1 MNAIVMLALTAA
13 VWTTDGTDSLAAR
26 PDRID
31 IAGVALRPGWFELA
45 PALDERRAPS
55 VAAVWRA
62 VDDGR
67 GNTWLGTG
75 HGGGVYRV
83 GRSGTEQVYEAEAT
97 EVMALVVGP
106 DGAVYFG
113 LTPGGDV
120 YRVAPG
126 GKPELFGKTAEGYVY
141 DLAFGPDGALYA
153 ATGPA
158 GRLYRLTAGGTRA
171 VFTAPQLH
179 LACLEPTAGGLLVG
193 TAPDGIVYSLVLRGD
208 AQPGVEVVFDTPLA
222 EVRALA
228 EDGSGGV
235 FIAANPSNEGHD
247 SARVYHVDAG
257 RIERWSWACPDSNVF
272 DIAYSDG
279 RLLVATGSPPRLY
292 ELDGTGRASLL
303 HRLDE
308 GQFLSLEPE
317 GRGWLAGLGNPGRLM
332 ALGNELADSGLVT
345 SAPFDCGAPARF
357 GRLDRVASV
366 PNGSALDF
374 DLRCGYSEKPDSTW
388 TAWQPAAGFN
398 PVGRYVQWRARL
410 ASRFPGVTPRV
421 ERVELYY
428 SVPNRAPAISK
439 LEVVGVSLD
448 DARLGRPKPA
458 RDISFAADDPDGD
471 SLEFRADFRA
481 RGETN
486 WIALGDAAAEKHFE
500 LDTRGLADGWYEVRA
515 RASDRPTRGTAALEG
530 ELVSRPFLVDNTAP
544 TVRDISVTRTGPGKA
559 RVRFRATDDLT
570 PVSACRIAVNAGDWQ
585 AVDVGMADA
594 LNATLEADVGLP
606 AGDWVVAVWAA
617 DAQGNTGAGRKT
629 GR

>member
-1 MNAIVMLALTAA
+1 MLALTAA
-13 VWTTDGTDSLAAR
+13 VWTTDGTESLAAR
-26 PDRID
+26 LDAID
-31 IAGVALRPGWFELA
+31 LAGVALRPRWLELA
-45 PALDERRAPS
+45 PALADRRAPS

-62 VDDGR
+62 VGDGR
-67 GNTWLGTG
+67 GSTWLGTG

-83 GRSGTEQVYEAEAT
+83 GRSGVEQVYEAEAT

-126 GKPELFGKTAEGYVY
+126 GKPELFGKTGEGYVY
-141 DLAFGPDGALYA
+141 DLVLGSDGALYA

-158 GRLYRLTAGGTRA
+158 GRLYRIAKGA
-171 VFTAPQLH
+171 AKVVFTAPQLH
-179 LACLEPTAGGLLVG
+179 LSCLEPTAGGLLVG
-193 TAPDGIVYSLVLRGD
+193 TAPDGIVYRLTLRGD

-235 FIAANPSNEGHD
+235 FVAANPPNEGND
-247 SARVYHVDAG
+247 SARVFHVDAG

-272 DIAYSDG
+272 DIAYGDG

-292 ELDGTGRASLL
+292 ELDGTGHASLL

-308 GQFLSLEPE
+308 GQFLSLAPE
-317 GRGWLAGLGNPGRLM
+317 GSGWLVGLGNPGRLM
-332 ALGNELADSGLVT
+332 ALGGEPADSGLVT

-357 GRLDRVASV
+357 GRLDRVTSV
-366 PNGSALDF
+366 PNGSTLEF
-374 DLRCGYSEKPDSTW
+374 DLRCGYSQKPDSTW
-388 TAWQPAAGFN
+388 TAWQPAAGFSS
-398 PVGRYVQWRARL
+398 VGRYVQWRARL
-410 ASRFPGVTPRV
+410 AARFPGVTPRV

-428 SVPNRAPAISK
+428 SVPNRSPSVAK
-439 LEVVGVSLD
+439 LEVVGANPD
-448 DARLGRPKPA
+448 EARLGQAKPV

-481 RGETN
+481 RGEAA

-530 ELVSRPFLVDNTAP
+530 ELVSRPFLVDNTGP
-544 TVRDISVTRTGPGKA
+544 VVRDISVTRTGAGKA
-559 RVRFRATDDLT
+559 RVRFRATDELT
-570 PVSACRIAVNAGDWQ
+570 PVTACRVAVNAGEWQ
-585 AVDVGMADA
+585 AVDVGMADT
-594 LNATLEADVGLP
+594 LDATLEADIELP
-606 AGDWVVAVWAA
+606 AGDWVVAVWAS